1 MRSCVRECA
10 GVHFLGLE
18 SPAAEGLSVV
28 VAEGMTG
35 EARAVIPATFL
46 NLVIHS
52 LRSSTVLKKNL

>member
-1 MRSCVRECA
+1 M
-10 GVHFLGLE
+10 GLE